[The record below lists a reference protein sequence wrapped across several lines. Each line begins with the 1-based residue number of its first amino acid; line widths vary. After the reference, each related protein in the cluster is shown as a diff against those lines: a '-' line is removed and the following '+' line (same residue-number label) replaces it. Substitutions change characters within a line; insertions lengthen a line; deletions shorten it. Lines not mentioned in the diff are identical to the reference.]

1 MKPTTK
7 RPLFG
12 ATACAILML
21 AALYLTACSSPG
33 SSPGAEPTAASNQEP
48 PPITATAQPVL
59 QPTKPPVEPAA
70 TANATDELPV
80 PIALLADALKNTTF
94 VGVLDTPV
102 TLNGGLFEGEP
113 FGEGAASRPI
123 VSLVPD
129 RVDYGDLN
137 GDGQP
142 DAVVFLVSNS
152 GGSGTFTYLA
162 IVAADGEKPVNLATT
177 LLGDRVQVQSV
188 ELDDDQITVQ
198 MLTQGPDDPMC
209 CPTQQ
214 VTKVFRLEGDQLV
227 DASN

>member
-1 MKPTTK
+1 MKTVIK
-7 RPLFG
+7 QRPIGMAVVSVLL
-12 ATACAILML
+12 IVV
-21 AALYLTACSSPG
+21 LYLSACSPQAADSTT
-33 SSPGAEPTAASNQEP
+33 APTAAGTQEEPAVATTPQPTAEP
-48 PPITATAQPVL
+48 PEPS
-59 QPTKPPVEPAA
+59 VEPAA
-70 TANATDELPV
+70 AAEATDELPV

-113 FGEGAASRPI
+113 FGEGAASRPV

-129 RVDYGDLN
+129 LVDYGDLN
-137 GDGQP
+137 GDGQS

-177 LLGDRVQVQSV
+177 LLGDRIQVQSV
-188 ELDDDQITVQ
+188 ELEGDQITVQ
-198 MLTQGPDDPMC
+198 MLAQGPDDPMC

-227 DASN
+227 EVTD